1 MNPMLRYVVLLML
14 SVFGISVSA
23 QKMSNF
29 FATPYP
35 PTGGAIGT
43 QGANSQSKSP
53 AVQSPL
59 QTQYNHGDPT
69 DNEQLMLEYIN
80 RARMNP
86 SAEGD
91 SLYFTT
97 DPNLVSA
104 YSYWKVDKAKVRAD
118 FKTYP
123 VRPPLAFHAKAIV
136 AAREHSADMRDKQY
150 QGHTGSDGS
159 DPGQRL
165 SKAGYTAS
173 AWGENVFA
181 YAKSMWEAHGAFLVD
196 WGPGNEGLG
205 HRHNIMNFATSDA
218 VYTEVGLGVLAGSGQ
233 VGPWVV
239 TQNFGKGFEKYILG
253 VVYKDKNNNK
263 FYDPGEGLSGVK
275 ITPSQGNYFAVTST
289 SGGYAIPMGS
299 VSGSVTITAQGNGIS
314 EVKQVSISNANVKVD
329 FGQATTPGVILVNPP
344 DRTDVGTDSAA
355 LRWMKVTGASVYHLQ
370 VSMDD
375 QFKTLMI
382 NDSSLTSKDTL
393 KTLKNLSPDST
404 YYWRVRAKDAKLG
417 WGDFSPAFTFRI
429 NILPSLVQLIQPS
442 HKAELKNKNITFL
455 WSQSKP
461 GVTKYWFE
469 IARDT
474 IFMELALQNYDL
486 VDTTWVLDDP
496 TGEIHADTVYY
507 WHVAAYKNDDTQ
519 PEFSERRWFM
529 ITSAPNSVN
538 EDSPIIVQNLAPNP
552 VSGTVQVRFTGD
564 KLADVRAEL
573 FDATGSLVSRVYNAR
588 VDAGE
593 HSFTMDF
600 SAGDLASLASGTY
613 YLRFTTG
620 ASSFTRPVVLTR

>member
-1 MNPMLRYVVLLML
+1 MNFLLRIGCALALGATALM
-14 SVFGISVSA
+14 A
-23 QKMSNF
+23 QGMNEHYPT
-29 FATPYP
+29 AYP
-35 PTGGAIGT
+35 PRGGAIGT
-43 QGANSQSKSP
+43 AAVPSKTAS
-53 AVQSPL
+53 VQSPQ

-97 DPNLVSA
+97 DPNLISA
-104 YSYWKVDKAKVRAD
+104 YSYWKVDKAKFRAE

-123 VRPPLAFHAKAIV
+123 VRPPLAFHAKAIT
-136 AAREHSADMRDKQY
+136 AARVHSADMRDKQY

-159 DPGQRL
+159 NPGQRL
-165 SKAGYTAS
+165 NKAGYTAS

-181 YAKSMWEAHGAFLVD
+181 YAKSMWEAHGAFQVD

-205 HRHNIMNFATSDA
+205 HRHNIMNFAPSDA
-218 VYTEVGLGVLAGSGQ
+218 VYTEVGLGVLAGSGS

-263 FYDPGEGLSGVK
+263 FYDPGEGLAGVK
-275 ITPSQGNYFAVTST
+275 ITPSQGNYFAVTSA

-299 VSGSVTITAQGNGIS
+299 VSGSVTVTAQGNGIQ

-329 FGQATTPGVILVNPP
+329 FGQATTPGVILIFPD
-344 DRTDVGTDSAA
+344 DRTDIGADTTK
-355 LRWMKVTGASVYHLQ
+355 LLWNKTTGANVYHLQ

-375 QFKTLMI
+375 QFKIMVV
-382 NDSSLTSKDTL
+382 NDSALTSKDTTKL
-393 KTLKNLSPDST
+393 LRNLVPDST
-404 YYWRVRAKDAKLG
+404 YFWRVRAKNTTLG
-417 WGDFSPAFTFRI
+417 WGDFSPAYTFRV
-429 NILPSLVQLIQPS
+429 NILPSLVQLIKPD
-442 HKAELKNKNITFL
+442 HKAELRNKKIDFT

-474 IFMELALQNYDL
+474 IFMELAIQNYDL
-486 VDTTWVLDDP
+486 VDTTWTLDDP

-507 WHVAAYKNDDTQ
+507 WHVASFKNDNTQ
-519 PEFSERRWFM
+519 PQFSDRRWFI

-538 EDSPIIVQNLAPNP
+538 EESPILVNGVAPNP
-552 VSGTVQVRFTGD
+552 VAGAVHVRFTSD
-564 KLADVRAEL
+564 RATDVRAEL
-573 FDATGSLVSRVYNAR
+573 FDASGALVSRVYDAR
-588 VDAGE
+588 VDAGD
-593 HSFTMDF
+593 HSFMMDF
-600 SAGDLASLASGTY
+600 ASGDLAAVASGTY

-620 ASSFTRPVVLTR
+620 TSSFTRPVVVTR

>member
-1 MNPMLRYVVLLML
+1 MSALVRIVCALAIGFVGL
-14 SVFGISVSA
+14 SA
-23 QKMSNF
+23 QGTF
-29 FATPYP
+29 IHYP
-35 PTGGAIGT
+35 TANPPRGGAVGT
-43 QGANSQSKSP
+43 AVAPSKTAS
-53 AVQSPL
+53 VQSPQ

-69 DNEQLMLEYIN
+69 DNEQLMLELIN

-91 SLYFTT
+91 SLFFTT
-97 DPNLVSA
+97 EPNLVSA
-104 YSYWKVDKAKVRAD
+104 YSYWKVDKAKVRAE

-123 VRPPLAFHAKAIV
+123 VRPPLAFHAKAITASRV
-136 AAREHSADMRDKQY
+136 HSADMRDKQY

-159 DPGQRL
+159 NPGQRL

-181 YAKSMWEAHGAFLVD
+181 YAKSMWEAQGAFLVD

-205 HRHNIMNFATSDA
+205 HRHNIMNFAPSDA

-263 FYDPGEGLSGVK
+263 AYDPGEGLSGVK

-299 VSGSVTITAQGNGIS
+299 VSGSVTVTAQGNGIQ

-329 FGQATTPGVILVNPP
+329 FGQATTPGVILIFP
-344 DRTDVGTDSAA
+344 DDRSDVSVDTTK
-355 LRWMKVTGASVYHLQ
+355 LRWNKTTGANVYHLQ

-375 QFKTLMI
+375 QFTKMI
-382 NDSSLTSKDTL
+382 VNDSALTSKDTT
-393 KTLKNLSPDST
+393 KVLKNLTPDSS
-404 YYWRVRAKDAKLG
+404 YYWRVRAKNTTLG
-417 WGDFSPAFTFRI
+417 WGDFSPAYTFRV
-429 NILPSLVQLIQPS
+429 NILPSQVQLIKPD
-442 HKAELKNKNITFL
+442 HKAELKNKNIVFT

-461 GVTKYWFE
+461 GVKQYWFE

-474 IFMELALQNYDL
+474 IFMELALQNYEL
-486 VDTTWVLDDP
+486 VDTTWTLDDP
-496 TGEIHADTVYY
+496 TGEIHTDTVYY
-507 WHVAAYKNDDTQ
+507 WHVASYKDDNTQ
-519 PEFSERRWFM
+519 PQFSDRRWFI

-538 EDSPIIVQNLAPNP
+538 EESPIMVHGVAPNP
-552 VSGTVQVRFTGD
+552 VAGAVQVRFT
-564 KLADVRAEL
+564 
-573 FDATGSLVSRVYNAR
+573 
-588 VDAGE
+588 
-593 HSFTMDF
+593 
-600 SAGDLASLASGTY
+600 
-613 YLRFTTG
+613 
-620 ASSFTRPVVLTR
+620 